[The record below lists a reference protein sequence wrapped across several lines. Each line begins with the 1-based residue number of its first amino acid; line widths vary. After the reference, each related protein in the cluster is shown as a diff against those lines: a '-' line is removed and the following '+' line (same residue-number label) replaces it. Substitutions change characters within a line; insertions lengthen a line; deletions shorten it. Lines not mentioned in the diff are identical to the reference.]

1 MLIRLR
7 QDDMVLIPGKSRKFC
22 LRHPAQSG
30 SDTLPR
36 SAEIKDTR
44 VYTSTSPH
52 APMEWKIIQNNL
64 QGEDRIFCMF
74 MSGIAERKI
83 AIRTELKRKSFDCVP
98 SFRYVGT
105 TVSYYV
111 HGELRAT

>member
-1 MLIRLR
+1 
-7 QDDMVLIPGKSRKFC
+7 MVLIPGKGRKFC
-22 LRHPAQSG
+22 LPHPAQSG
-30 SDTLPR
+30 SDAHPR
-36 SAEIKDTR
+36 SADIKDMR

-52 APMEWKIIQNNL
+52 AFMGWKIIQNYL
-64 QGEDRIFCMF
+64 QGEDRVFCMF

-83 AIRTELKRKSFDCVP
+83 AIKAELKIKSFDCVS

-105 TVSYYV
+105 TVSSYI